1 MLTELGIAAGL
12 LVAIGVVFIVLRGS
26 SSLNSVGRRRTTQH
40 GRERRDR
47 AAEADSSEDD
57 GGPPASE
64 TISQW
69 SDSL

>member
-12 LVAIGVVFIVLRGS
+12 LLTIGLLFLVLRGNS
-26 SSLNSVGRRRTTQH
+26 SPDPTGRRQTTRR
-40 GRERRDR
+40 GREHRDR

-57 GGPPASE
+57 EGPPDSE